1 MTNCMIMIMVL
12 AALLTPGGALA
23 QVDQS
28 AMSLRG
34 IPGFVVQVQS
44 TPQLDHRELQA
55 VAELELR
62 RLGIRVLTAEEVP
75 STPGAAGLLISVAL
89 TQAAE
94 APLAG
99 GMTTIEVLQAASLRR
114 QPDIAGAF
122 VTWRS
127 GGPWIAGVNRIQNVS
142 ESSVKS
148 EVALFLNAFRAAN
161 LKWTP

>member
-1 MTNCMIMIMVL
+1 MDRPAAYLWALERNGVWPYLAARVDTWAHFSDSFRMALMTNCMIMIMVL

-99 GMTTIEVLQAASLRR
+99 GMTTIEV
-114 QPDIAGAF
+114 
-122 VTWRS
+122 
-127 GGPWIAGVNRIQNVS
+127 
-142 ESSVKS
+142 
-148 EVALFLNAFRAAN
+148 
-161 LKWTP
+161 